1 MQHPNHR
8 LRAFTLIEITLVLA
22 ILMGLAAIG
31 GITANQYWHYRDARD
46 AGDSLR
52 AVKNAV
58 RLYLA
63 DHPLEQISTLTQ
75 AEILPYMPNGVW
87 PTLPKTVDGSAVP
100 TISFNVF
107 PPTAVVGGTNYDPT
121 AATNDG
127 LWDSGK

>member
-1 MQHPNHR
+1 MRHPTHR

-22 ILMGLAAIG
+22 ILIGLAAMG
-31 GITANQYWHYRDARD
+31 SLTATQYWHYRDARD

-52 AVKNAV
+52 AVKNAQ

-63 DHPLEQISTLTQ
+63 DHPLDSVANLTQ
-75 AEILPYMPNGVW
+75 ADLLPYMPNSVW
-87 PTLPKTVDGSAVP
+87 PVLPSTVDGSAVP

-107 PPTAVVGGTNYDPT
+107 PPVATVGGTTYDPT
-121 AATNDG
+121 PSTTDG